1 MATILQ
7 LIKVVLYNNVIL
19 YRYCLGLVQVFLLY
33 SCSYHVDILMMQI
46 PLLGSGVKVFFKY
59 SEYTVRESA
68 GRVAITIQAIRGYYY
83 YHASFYVTIR
93 ASVSRHLNGNY
104 TCD

>member
-1 MATILQ
+1 MANT
-7 LIKVVLYNNVIL
+7 NVFIVHS
-19 YRYCLGLVQVFLLY
+19 YR
-33 SCSYHVDILMMQI
+33 VDILMQI
-46 PLLGSGVKVFFKY
+46 PLLGSGVRVFFKH
-59 SEYTVRESA
+59 SEYTVEESA

-83 YHASFYVTIR
+83 YHAPFYVKIR

>member
-1 MATILQ
+1 MANT
-7 LIKVVLYNNVIL
+7 NVFIVHS
-19 YRYCLGLVQVFLLY
+19 YR
-33 SCSYHVDILMMQI
+33 VDILMQI
-46 PLLGSGVKVFFKY
+46 PLLGSGVRVFFKH